1 MNQNLIL
8 GQHFLINENVLKK
21 EIEIADILKKD
32 KVIEIG
38 CGNGVLTQELIKK
51 SKDVL
56 GFEIDESYR
65 DVLEKIES
73 KNLKLI
79 FGNALEYSWEGYDKV
94 VSNIPYYL
102 TEGIIKK
109 AIFEGVDS
117 LVLIVGENF
126 KISIEE
132 QKKFLGVLTNIFY
145 EVEFIEKVDKDCFNP
160 VPRVD
165 SWIIKMKRK
174 PFNDSQKFIL
184 YFLSKKGKIKN
195 ALVSYFL
202 NKGLTKK
209 QAKER
214 IKIFELQE
222 RILDKSVSRITGR
235 VLKRILDKI

>member
-1 MNQNLIL
+1 
-8 GQHFLINENVLKK
+8 
-21 EIEIADILKKD
+21 
-32 KVIEIG
+32 
-38 CGNGVLTQELIKK
+38 LTQELIKK